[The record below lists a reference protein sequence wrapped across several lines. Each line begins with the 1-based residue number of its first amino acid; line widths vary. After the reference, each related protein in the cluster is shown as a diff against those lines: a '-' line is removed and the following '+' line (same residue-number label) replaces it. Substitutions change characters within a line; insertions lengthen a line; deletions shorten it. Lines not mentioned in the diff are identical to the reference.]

1 MHQHT
6 CISKQTFSLHKMHLW
21 CIGHD
26 VCLPKVIPHR
36 DRMALSSWT
45 SFNLQ
50 LLELQA
56 VWLNVSFT
64 EFALCGKHFGY
75 SHFQANEK
83 YMSNVRMKMEKE
95 EKTSPHMYD
104 IEVL

>member
-1 MHQHT
+1 MHQQT
-6 CISKQTFSLHKMHLW
+6 CISKQTLSLLKMHLW
-21 CIGHD
+21 CIGDD

-36 DRMALSSWT
+36 DRMAMSSWT

-64 EFALCGKHFGY
+64 EFALCGKHFDY